1 MYQIDY
7 ALRFTGKARTA
18 SADGNLLNVSM
29 TAQSA
34 RVSSHIGDIGIKSL
48 DRSAAGRSRGFQFR
62 GDLHFRNRVSGNGRH
77 YLWRW
82 QHLALFDRGQRL
94 PGALRRTRPAAG
106 RRDVAHRAGE
116 GQFAGASGMITSN
129 FFVSDQLAKED
140 YHCGVL
146 LLP

>member
-34 RVSSHIGDIGIKSL
+34 RVSSHIGDIGIKSWIEAL
-48 DRSAAGRSRGFQFR
+48 PGDRAVFSSEVTFTSETEFQETGAITF
-62 GDLHFRNRVSGNGRH
+62 GDGNTLHFSTVGNG
-77 YLWRW
+77 YL
-82 QHLALFDRGQRL
+82 A
-94 PGALRRTRPAAG
+94 PCAEPG
-106 RRDVAHRAGE
+106 RRQGAVMWRIERGE